1 MANAKNKNEQFK
13 FFPKTA
19 DAKFQAY
26 GKTLEE
32 AFANAALAMFNV
44 MTPTEKIKPIIE
56 RKVSAEAES
65 LEALLYDFLVKFLV
79 LLDGEGF
86 IAHEIIVSKVDDTD
100 GKYSIKATALGD
112 RLNGKYEAHN
122 NVKAVTYNE
131 MKISSDKKGWVLQVV
146 CDI

>member
-1 MANAKNKNEQFK
+1 MQPFK

-44 MTPTEKIKPIIE
+44 MTSTEKIKPIIE
-56 RKVSAEAES
+56 RKISAEAES

-86 IAHEIIVSKVDDTD
+86 VAHEVIVSKVDETD
-100 GKYSIKATALGD
+100 GRYSISATALGD
-112 RLNGKYEAHN
+112 KLGPKYEAHD

-131 MKISSDKKGWVLQVV
+131 MKIKSDKKGWVLQVV

>member
-1 MANAKNKNEQFK
+1 MKSEKSKTEQFK
-13 FFPKTA
+13 YFPKTA

-44 MTPTEKIKPIIE
+44 MTPTAKIRPVIE

-86 IAHEIIVSKVDDTD
+86 VAHEVIVSKIDETD
-100 GKYSIKATALGD
+100 GKYSVSATALGD
-112 RLNGKYEAHN
+112 KLNEKYEAHD

-131 MKISSDKKGWVLQVV
+131 MKISSGKKGWVLQVV

>member
-1 MANAKNKNEQFK
+1 MKNTKGSNERFK

-44 MTPTEKIKPIIE
+44 MTNTEKIKPVIE
-56 RKVSAEAES
+56 RKISADAES

-79 LLDGEGF
+79 LLDGESF
-86 IAHEIIVSKVDDTD
+86 VAHEIIVSKVDETD
-100 GKYSIKATALGD
+100 GKYSISATALGD
-112 RLNGKYEAHN
+112 KLNAKYEAHD

-131 MKISSDKKGWVLQVV
+131 MKIKSDKKGWVLQVV